1 MRILFWTGYRFEKFN
16 GNSKS
21 GLGGTENALIEISK
35 RLVTYGHEVH
45 IAGEVESS
53 NGEKID
59 GVFWHDLGEFDFK
72 FLHRPSDYFD
82 VVIGV
87 NYLHFLN
94 YLDDIDM
101 DPKYI
106 WFWMHNTEWEPWYKG
121 RLLTG
126 MEEYGWLHKIQ
137 HFLTPSQ
144 WATQKLID
152 RVIEPISTQF
162 NPAYGGNAKDTRQW
176 RGQLTYLSNGINP
189 EDFFPINLEQKDPN
203 KFIWSS
209 AVDRGLVALLDN
221 WYKIKTVMPDATLD
235 VYYPK
240 YSNPHVEEHESWF
253 NIDGVVDKLK
263 ELEPHGVTDM
273 GSVSKEELYK
283 AARNA
288 SYWMYLSE
296 YEETFCITA
305 LEMQMSGVLCIVSDK
320 GALPEVVKDGVIIQ
334 SSDYDT
340 MFTQAANVLRNS
352 KWDPVLKKRALKAA
366 RANAE
371 MFTWDMA
378 ADSFHKC
385 LQNAEGSLSLKQ
397 GIMQPPPKS
406 PATQKGD
413 WRELS
418 HGLWKEGSTLWLRRP
433 KEANKYILAGWR
445 MVGAETCKELIRE
458 NFPETVN
465 LNHWSKTHAKIETET
480 LNEFIDT
487 DQTKVFLIISDPRE
501 VALNVRY
508 FDNGLHIEQEDYD
521 DIAEVAFLNSIVD
534 KQIELIKSYK
544 SQFGNNCIVLKS
556 EDAIYNQDK
565 FLGSVSKFLDLE
577 PLGVDDSR
585 KYKWSIHKNI
595 GNFHRFFK
603 ESVLREHFTKCKS
616 FYDEWGYDYGG
627 YAYLKYDWHTQYNT
641 LERNIK
647 EDYNE
652 MLKRNGVQP
661 SDRTKNVDEF

>member
-1 MRILFWTGYRFEKFN
+1 MRILFWTGYRFETFN

-21 GLGGTENALIEISK
+21 GLGGTENALIEVSK

-59 GVFWHDLGEFDFK
+59 GVTWYDLGEFAFK

-94 YLDDIDM
+94 YLEEVDLN
-101 DPKYI
+101 PKYK
-106 WFWMHNTEWEPWYKG
+106 WFWMHNTTWEPWYEG
-121 RLLTG
+121 RALTG
-126 MEEYGWLHKIQ
+126 LEEYNWMHSIQ
-137 HFLTPSQ
+137 HVISPSP
-144 WATQKLID
+144 WATQAIID
-152 RVIEPISTQF
+152 RIIEPMSTQDG
-162 NPAYGGNAKDTRQW
+162 PAFGGNAGKNQW
-176 RGQLTYLSNGINP
+176 RGQLTYIPNGINP
-189 EDFFPINLEQKDPN
+189 EDFFPINLEQKDLN

-221 WYKIKTVMPDATLD
+221 WYKIRSVMPNATLD

-240 YSNPHVEEHESWF
+240 YSDPHNEEQETWF
-253 NIDGVVDKLK
+253 NIDGVADKLK
-263 ELEPHGVTDM
+263 ALEQHGVTDM

-288 SYWMYLSE
+288 SYWMYLSD

-305 LEMQMSGVLCIVSDK
+305 LEMQMSGVLCFVSDK
-320 GALPEVVKDGVIIQ
+320 AALPEVVKDGVIIP

-340 MFTQAANVLRNS
+340 MFTQAANILANMDS
-352 KWDPVLKKRALKAA
+352 TLKKKALKHARSSAEKYTWDIAA
-366 RANAE
+366 GAFHRCLEDAE
-371 MFTWDMA
+371 MGVQL
-378 ADSFHKC
+378 K
-385 LQNAEGSLSLKQ
+385 EGIPPL
-397 GIMQPPPKS
+397 PPKP
-406 PATQKGD
+406 PALQRGD
-413 WRELS
+413 WQELTP
-418 HGLWKEGSTLWLRRP
+418 GLWKEGSTLWLRKP

-445 MVGAETCKELIRE
+445 MVGAEVCKELIRE
-458 NFPETVN
+458 NFPETAN
-465 LNHWSKTHAKIETET
+465 LNHWSKTHAKIEPAA
-480 LNEFIDT
+480 LDEFIDT

-501 VALNVRY
+501 VALNSRY

-534 KQIELIKSYK
+534 KQVELIKSYK

-565 FLGSVSKFLDLE
+565 FLGSVSKFLNLE

-595 GNFHRFFK
+595 GNFHSFFK

-627 YAYLKYDWHTQYNT
+627 YAWLKYHWHTQYNT

-661 SDRTKNVDEF
+661 SDRTKNINEF